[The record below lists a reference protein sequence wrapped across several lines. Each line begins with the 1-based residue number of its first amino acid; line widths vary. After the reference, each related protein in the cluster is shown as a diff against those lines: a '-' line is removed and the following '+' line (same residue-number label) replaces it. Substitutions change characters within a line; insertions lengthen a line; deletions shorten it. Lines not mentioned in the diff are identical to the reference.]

1 LRGVWGLPFEERA
14 LLPLAFTYI
23 HAEAERVTKLAH
35 AVWPSLKQRPVLRVD
50 RYITR
55 GCQESCT
62 YTQIE
67 MEWPVSFDRAMANF
81 PLSAA
86 LCSRCLRCPLFLS

>member
-1 LRGVWGLPFEERA
+1 MRSAAACLNPYTAQV
-14 LLPLAFTYI
+14 
-23 HAEAERVTKLAH
+23 ERVTKLAH

-50 RYITR
+50 GCITR
-55 GCQESCT
+55 GFQESCA

-67 MEWPVSFDRAMANF
+67 MEGPVSFDRAMADF
-81 PLSAA
+81 PLLAA